1 MVYVLRYLAI
11 VVITVVCLSPLLVWS
26 LIDRS
31 GEPGVRLARVWARW
45 ILRAIGIR
53 VETVGLE
60 NLDLERPGVLMSN
73 HRSAFDIVALV
84 VALPTSFRFVA
95 KKELTYIPIFG
106 WVLALS
112 GQIVIDRSKR
122 AQAIHMMEEAARHI
136 QGATKIL
143 IFPEGTRSGTDEM
156 RAFKSGGFH
165 LAQTQGWPIFP
176 VGIAGS
182 EAVTPKG
189 SLRIERGTI
198 RLVFGERIATGESG
212 AKSRNQLRDETRQQ
226 INGLIAQAARELADG
241 AAAPPPPIKPA

>member
-1 MVYVLRYLAI
+1 MTYVLRYLAM

-31 GEPGVRLARVWARW
+31 GEPGVRLARIWARW

-53 VETVGLE
+53 VETIGLE
-60 NLDLERPGVLMSN
+60 NLSLDHPGVLMSN
-73 HRSAFDIVALV
+73 HRSVADIAALI

-106 WVLALS
+106 WALAVS

-122 AQAIHMMEEAARHI
+122 TKAIHAMVDAARHI
-136 QGATKIL
+136 QGATKII
-143 IFPEGTRSGTDEM
+143 IFPEGTRSETAEM
-156 RAFKSGGFH
+156 RAFKSGGFR
-165 LAQTQGWPIFP
+165 LAQAYGWPIFP

-182 EAVTPKG
+182 NAITPKG

-198 RLVFGERIATGESG
+198 RMVFGEGISTVGREGESRDLL
-212 AKSRNQLRDETRQQ
+212 KDETRAQ
-226 INGLIAQAARELADG
+226 ITALIERAEREPAESGG
-241 AAAPPPPIKPA
+241 AFLSPITRA